1 MPVLSADR
9 TYGAGPTRTTSVV
22 DIDVSAIARDCDA
35 ATVRVRDRI
44 PDGWTLID
52 GDVETYPLGVRTAA
66 EFETTVAP
74 GDDETLSYR
83 VKTPDDGATTG
94 TFGPVEVSVDG
105 DEWVELAGTA
115 EDVVAGPSL

>member
-1 MPVLSADR
+1 MR
-9 TYGAGPTRTTSVV
+9 TPCGYVSTSVV
-22 DIDVSAIARDCDA
+22 EIDISALARGGDA

-44 PDGWTLID
+44 PDGWTLIN
-52 GDVETYPLGVRTAA
+52 GDVETYPQGVRTAA
-66 EFETTVAP
+66 EFERTVAP
-74 GDDETLSYR
+74 GEDATLSYR
-83 VKTPDDGATTG
+83 VKTPDDGVTSG